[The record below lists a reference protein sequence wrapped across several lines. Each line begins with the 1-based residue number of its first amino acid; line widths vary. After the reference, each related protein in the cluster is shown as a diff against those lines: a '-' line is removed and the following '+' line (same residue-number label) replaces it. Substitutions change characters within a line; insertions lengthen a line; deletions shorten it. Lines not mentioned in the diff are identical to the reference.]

1 MGLTSAKGTY
11 VHAGEE
17 VTVSSGLDTN
27 IAVGRSLLASVA
39 EKVSLFSANAGIKLF
54 AAKGKVQV
62 QARAMTLTSLQRRS
76 GICCLPRLASR

>member
-1 MGLTSAKGTY
+1 

-39 EKVSLFSANAGIKLF
+39 EKVSLFAANAGIKLF

-62 QARAMTLTSLQRRS
+62 QAQSDDLDIIAEKSCV
-76 GICCLPRLASR
+76 CCRPRLASRFMRKMK